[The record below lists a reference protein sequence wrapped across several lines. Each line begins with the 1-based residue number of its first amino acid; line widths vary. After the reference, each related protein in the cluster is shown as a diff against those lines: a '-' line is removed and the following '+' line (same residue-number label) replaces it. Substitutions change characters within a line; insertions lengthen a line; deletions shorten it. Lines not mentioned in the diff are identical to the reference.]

1 MTPHLR
7 LAALSA
13 ALLSAT
19 PAFAAEDTAATV
31 VPQFMHALPD
41 MPGKVVNV
49 VTVSY
54 APGAESPSH
63 RHGSA
68 FVYAYVLSGK
78 IRTQVEGEAEK
89 IVGPGEGWFEAP
101 GAHHLVS
108 GNASKTEP
116 AKFLVVFIANA
127 ADPPTVMDK

>member
-1 MTPHLR
+1 MTRYLG
-7 LAALSA
+7 LAAMTA
-13 ALLSAT
+13 ALLT
-19 PAFAAEDTAATV
+19 VMPALAAEDTAATV
-31 VPQFMHALPD
+31 VPQFMHPLPD
-41 MPGKVVNV
+41 MPGKVMNV

-54 APGAESPSH
+54 APGAVTPPH

-78 IRTQVEGEAEK
+78 IRTQVEGEPEK
-89 IVGPGEGWFEAP
+89 VLGPGEGWFEAP

-116 AKFLVVFIANA
+116 AKFLVVFIAKDG
-127 ADPPTVMDK
+127 DPPTVMDK

>member
-1 MTPHLR
+1 MIRYLG
-7 LAALSA
+7 LAAMTA
-13 ALLSAT
+13 ALLLGAPT
-19 PAFAAEDTAATV
+19 FAATDTAATV

-41 MPGKVVNV
+41 MQGKVMNV

-54 APGAESPSH
+54 AAGAESPPH

-78 IRTQVEGEAEK
+78 IRTQVEGEPEK
-89 IVGPGEGWFEAP
+89 ILGPGEGWFEAP

-116 AKFLVVFIANA
+116 AKFLVVFIAKDGEA
-127 ADPPTVMDK
+127 PTVMDK